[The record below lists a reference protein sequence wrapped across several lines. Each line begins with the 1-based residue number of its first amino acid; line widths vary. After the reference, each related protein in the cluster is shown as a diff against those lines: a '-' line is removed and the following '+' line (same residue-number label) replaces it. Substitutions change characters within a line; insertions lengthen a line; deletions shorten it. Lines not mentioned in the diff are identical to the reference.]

1 MQVKFFTKD
10 SLKKAND
17 EAIRSK
23 RNQSLRTS
31 VVEKLSDTLRFPIAW
46 SMPHNDQEMRCQLLL
61 DADNFA
67 LLDVK
72 FKTYDSLPS
81 VDMPRSS

>member
-23 RNQSLRTS
+23 RNKALRTS

-46 SMPHNDQEMRCQLLL
+46 SMPHNL
-61 DADNFA
+61 
-67 LLDVK
+67 
-72 FKTYDSLPS
+72 SLIHI
-81 VDMPRSS
+81 

>member
-1 MQVKFFTKD
+1 MQVKFFTKA

-46 SMPHNDQEMRCQLLL
+46 SMPHNDQEMRCQVLLY
-61 DADNFA
+61 DKNFA
-67 LLDVK
+67 LLDVM